1 MRDPLRTFRIE
12 CMHEHQIMAM
22 GVIPVTTLMVVSNQ
36 MTKLMVTD
44 SEMFPGLA
52 VLRVPT
58 PTASRTFPEIS
69 ANLANGMGAMG
80 GVAGQDSA
88 REVHRGVTLDDIC
101 KMRGVKLRKDLVLIP
116 IC

>member
-44 SEMFPGLA
+44 SERFPGLT

-58 PTASRTFPEIS
+58 SSCTFPEIS

-80 GVAGQDSA
+80 GVAASGNPVSF
-88 REVHRGVTLDDIC
+88 
-101 KMRGVKLRKDLVLIP
+101 
-116 IC
+116 